1 MDSHSCCA
9 GREARTRDAMTAD
22 GPGDDGPQPPGLEP
36 ACSAGQAALLSAM
49 ACSSFFHSS
58 PFSVPSPDLSG
69 FSPPVSF
76 KLSTATQTPFGRLRV
91 GPLSTHWSLHLQCP
105 RVHVRQRK
113 AAAPLPRPR
122 PVPGQALNSTVTT
135 GPLLFLQFHFL
146 SSRYFRQPRCTCF

>member
-1 MDSHSCCA
+1 MACSKHQLPLLDILWATVRVGACTGSVKSVLERVRVLGSPCWSVYMDSHSCCA

-76 KLSTATQTPFGRLRV
+76 KLSTAT
-91 GPLSTHWSLHLQCP
+91 
-105 RVHVRQRK
+105 
-113 AAAPLPRPR
+113 
-122 PVPGQALNSTVTT
+122 
-135 GPLLFLQFHFL
+135 
-146 SSRYFRQPRCTCF
+146 